1 MNPSMAPRIAAA
13 RSPLPGGT
21 SANVRG
27 HPEALVE
34 SYRRLAEVFH
44 EVMSEQS
51 LDALLDR
58 IAVTLADLMP
68 YEALHI
74 YEADESR
81 RELVPVLA
89 RSPEYEEEI
98 MNDRPKFDEGLTGWA
113 VTQRTPVWT
122 NAAHLDPRVAVI
134 PGTPNEPEAMIVVPL
149 IARGA
154 LKGALNIYRLG
165 ANAAFAEHE
174 FELAKWFGDAA
185 ALALDNAQIRARL
198 EHLAQTDSLTGLY
211 NHRFFHD
218 RLRSELTRAS
228 RSHDSVAVLMFD
240 LDDFKRVNDVYGH
253 GAGDQLLVQLSRLA
267 RDTVRGSDVVCRIGG
282 EEFGVIMP
290 SCDAGDALGLASR
303 LTERL
308 REFEFEPAGHMTV
321 SIGVSQG
328 PQHAMN
334 PRELVAC
341 AEAAMMTAKAHGKNQ
356 TVLYDDGTTERPA
369 PTAVTTARDVRS
381 IAHLKMLQS
390 LAGKLNRLNDVRQ
403 IGNTIATELRL
414 LIDYHNCRVVLRDG
428 DDLLPIAFV
437 GDHDPNV
444 RSAADAYTLKVG
456 EGITGRAV
464 ATGEALLVPNALEC
478 EFAKR
483 IPGTDEL
490 EESLAAV
497 PLRYGA
503 RVTGAIVIS
512 KLGTDEFDEDD
523 VRLLEVLAGQASVA
537 LENARLYEQQRR
549 EAEGAKAL
557 LAFAD
562 ELSQAS
568 TFDEIC
574 RLTAATACSLFET
587 ERASLW
593 IDDACA
599 AHVGEPLELGVHA
612 SLPEGD
618 GVRGRVVLDLESL
631 DEDRNRLLASFA
643 YQASVALQ
651 KARLYW
657 KQLEAAEIANALLD
671 ASREL
676 ATAESPEEVLGRS
689 AEVTARVLGTRRAAL
704 WIEEEAEP
712 RDLIA
717 RASFGFTRED
727 DPAGRRRF
735 SSELAHAW
743 LERTDPF
750 VLEPADIEAVPVA
763 AEMGVARVVV
773 APLKLEGNRVAALTA
788 TIGDRQLDDRQLALL
803 AGLAH
808 QAKLAIES
816 AEHYESLERTFVSTV
831 AALANALEANDEYTS
846 SHARWITDMSLLVGK
861 ELGLDRDAMKR
872 LEFGALFHDIGK
884 IGIPSEILQ
893 KPGPLTDEEFEIVK
907 EHPELGEKILEPIDR
922 LADVRPIVRACHE
935 RWDGLGYPDGKSGL
949 DIPIEA
955 RIVLVCDAFHA
966 MTTDRPYR
974 DRLPDEEAVRRLRES
989 SGTQFDPTVVDAFSR
1004 LYESGSVVP
1013 L

>member
-1 MNPSMAPRIAAA
+1 
-13 RSPLPGGT
+13 
-21 SANVRG
+21 
-27 HPEALVE
+27 
-34 SYRRLAEVFH
+34 
-44 EVMSEQS
+44 
-51 LDALLDR
+51 
-58 IAVTLADLMP
+58 
-68 YEALHI
+68 
-74 YEADESR
+74 
-81 RELVPVLA
+81 
-89 RSPEYEEEI
+89 
-98 MNDRPKFDEGLTGWA
+98 
-113 VTQRTPVWT
+113 
-122 NAAHLDPRVAVI
+122 
-134 PGTPNEPEAMIVVPL
+134 
-149 IARGA
+149 
-154 LKGALNIYRLG
+154 
-165 ANAAFAEHE
+165 
-174 FELAKWFGDAA
+174 
-185 ALALDNAQIRARL
+185 
-198 EHLAQTDSLTGLY
+198 
-211 NHRFFHD
+211 
-218 RLRSELTRAS
+218 
-228 RSHDSVAVLMFD
+228 
-240 LDDFKRVNDVYGH
+240 
-253 GAGDQLLVQLSRLA
+253 
-267 RDTVRGSDVVCRIGG
+267 
-282 EEFGVIMP
+282 
-290 SCDAGDALGLASR
+290 
-303 LTERL
+303 
-308 REFEFEPAGHMTV
+308 
-321 SIGVSQG
+321 
-328 PQHAMN
+328 
-334 PRELVAC
+334 
-341 AEAAMMTAKAHGKNQ
+341 MMTAKAHGKNQ

-428 DDLLPIAFV
+428 DVLMPIAFV

-497 PLRYGA
+497 PLRYGS

-562 ELSQAS
+562 QLSQAS
-568 TFDEIC
+568 SFDEIC

-599 AHVGEPLELGVHA
+599 AHVGEPLEFGVHA

-689 AEVTARVLGTRRAAL
+689 AEVTARVLGARRAAL

-735 SSELAHAW
+735 PSELAHAW
-743 LERTDPF
+743 LQRTDPF
-750 VLEPADIEAVPVA
+750 VLEPADIEAIPVA

-788 TIGDRQLDDRQLALL
+788 TIGARQLDDRQLALL

-861 ELGLDRDAMKR
+861 ELSLDRDAMKR

-974 DRLPDEEAVRRLRES
+974 DRLPDEEAVRRLREA

-1004 LYESGSVVP
+1004 LYASGSVVP

>member
-1 MNPSMAPRIAAA
+1 M
-13 RSPLPGGT
+13 
-21 SANVRG
+21 
-27 HPEALVE
+27 
-34 SYRRLAEVFH
+34 
-44 EVMSEQS
+44 
-51 LDALLDR
+51 
-58 IAVTLADLMP
+58 
-68 YEALHI
+68 
-74 YEADESR
+74 
-81 RELVPVLA
+81 
-89 RSPEYEEEI
+89 
-98 MNDRPKFDEGLTGWA
+98 
-113 VTQRTPVWT
+113 
-122 NAAHLDPRVAVI
+122 
-134 PGTPNEPEAMIVVPL
+134 
-149 IARGA
+149 
-154 LKGALNIYRLG
+154 
-165 ANAAFAEHE
+165 
-174 FELAKWFGDAA
+174 
-185 ALALDNAQIRARL
+185 
-198 EHLAQTDSLTGLY
+198 
-211 NHRFFHD
+211 
-218 RLRSELTRAS
+218 
-228 RSHDSVAVLMFD
+228 
-240 LDDFKRVNDVYGH
+240 
-253 GAGDQLLVQLSRLA
+253 
-267 RDTVRGSDVVCRIGG
+267 
-282 EEFGVIMP
+282 
-290 SCDAGDALGLASR
+290 
-303 LTERL
+303 
-308 REFEFEPAGHMTV
+308 
-321 SIGVSQG
+321 
-328 PQHAMN
+328 
-334 PRELVAC
+334 
-341 AEAAMMTAKAHGKNQ
+341 
-356 TVLYDDGTTERPA
+356 
-369 PTAVTTARDVRS
+369 
-381 IAHLKMLQS
+381 
-390 LAGKLNRLNDVRQ
+390 
-403 IGNTIATELRL
+403 
-414 LIDYHNCRVVLRDG
+414 
-428 DDLLPIAFV
+428 
-437 GDHDPNV
+437 
-444 RSAADAYTLKVG
+444 
-456 EGITGRAV
+456 V
-464 ATGEALLVPNALEC
+464 ATGEPLLVPNALEC

-490 EESLAAV
+490 DESLAAV
-497 PLRYGA
+497 PLRYGS

-512 KLGTDEFDEDD
+512 KLGIDQFDEDD

-599 AHVGEPLELGVHA
+599 AHVGEPLELGVPA

-618 GVRGRVVLDLESL
+618 GVRGRVVLDVESL

-861 ELGLDRDAMKR
+861 ELSLDRDAMKR

-1004 LYESGSVVP
+1004 LYESGSVAP
-1013 L
+1013 ALDPCLPRGARSCRPR